1 MWNRNAVKKG
11 TITAWPILDLNP
23 VSPDP
28 CHTHTHREVKST
40 LLSCCWGANGL
51 PLCIIDPNAA
61 PSPTL
66 TPLPAPS
73 WLCPSVLHLTHP
85 SLFICTF
92 CVLCPLPP
100 LLPIICL
107 FVLCLWYFF
116 LFAIFPTHELFSL
129 CSLISTALSHT
140 SWWMSNLVSLYSAM
154 PCPCSIMAHL
164 ILSH

>member
-28 CHTHTHREVKST
+28 CHTHTERSQEHSAQ
-40 LLSCCWGANGL
+40 LLLRCKWFASMHHW
-51 PLCIIDPNAA
+51 PNAA
-61 PSPTL
+61 PSPPL

-85 SLFICTF
+85 LSLHMHFLSPVPSSSSSPHHF
-92 CVLCPLPP
+92 SLCPL
-100 LLPIICL
+100 
-107 FVLCLWYFF
+107 FVV

>member
-28 CHTHTHREVKST
+28 CHTHTQRSQEHSAQ
-40 LLSCCWGANGL
+40 LLLRCKWFASMHHW
-51 PLCIIDPNAA
+51 PNAA

-92 CVLCPLPP
+92 CLLCPLPP

-107 FVLCLWYFF
+107 FVLCSRYFF